1 MWKLPTILVAAWV
14 ILASVPAAPPALAG
28 ETKVAVAASFTEAA
42 REIAS
47 AFAAATGHQALLSF
61 GATGQLHA
69 QIAQGAPFEVFLA
82 ADDDRPA
89 LAVADGLA
97 VEGTVFTYA
106 IGRLVLYCAEAGRAT
121 GARALKRGDFRQL
134 AIANPQ
140 TAPYGAAAV
149 EALRSLGL
157 LGTLQPKI
165 VQGQSIAQAFQFV
178 ESGNAELGFV
188 ALGQV
193 LRKPVGSYWIVP
205 QELYRPIRQDAVLLK
220 AGEAN
225 AAAAA
230 FLEFLRGGEAAAIIE
245 QYGFALDR

>member
-1 MWKLPTILVAAWV
+1 MSIEAHVLLTGRRASPPGDRPMGLRGIMWKLPTILVAAWV

-97 VEGTVFTYA
+97 VEGPYSLCD
-106 IGRLVLYCAEAGRAT
+106 RP
-121 GARALKRGDFRQL
+121 ARALLRRSGQGWRACLEARICQL
-134 AIANPQ
+134 AIAN
-140 TAPYGAAAV
+140 
-149 EALRSLGL
+149 
-157 LGTLQPKI
+157 LQPRLTGRRRSRRCGRWACSGPAAEDRA
-165 VQGQSIAQAFQFV
+165 GQSIAQAFQFV

-193 LRKPVGSYWIVP
+193 LRKRSARTGSC
-205 QELYRPIRQDAVLLK
+205 RRNCT
-220 AGEAN
+220 G
-225 AAAAA
+225 
-230 FLEFLRGGEAAAIIE
+230 RS
-245 QYGFALDR
+245 DRMRCS